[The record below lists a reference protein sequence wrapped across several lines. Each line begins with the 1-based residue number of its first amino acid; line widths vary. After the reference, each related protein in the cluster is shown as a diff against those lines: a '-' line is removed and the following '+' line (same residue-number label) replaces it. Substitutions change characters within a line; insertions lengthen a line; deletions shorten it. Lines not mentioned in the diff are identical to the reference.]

1 VNLLLIGQFLH
12 REVHVNNELMKIN
25 GKVTEIE
32 EKQMRDTDLPCIHAK
47 PHYGNQAEGILEGQ
61 FTDYA
66 TDSIFSHEFLYS
78 NFKMNQT

>member
-1 VNLLLIGQFLH
+1 
-12 REVHVNNELMKIN
+12 MKIN

-32 EKQMRDTDLPCIHAK
+32 EKPMWSTDIPCIHAK

-66 TDSIFSHEFLYS
+66 TDSIFSPEFLYS
-78 NFKMNQT
+78 NFKNQFKLPTLT